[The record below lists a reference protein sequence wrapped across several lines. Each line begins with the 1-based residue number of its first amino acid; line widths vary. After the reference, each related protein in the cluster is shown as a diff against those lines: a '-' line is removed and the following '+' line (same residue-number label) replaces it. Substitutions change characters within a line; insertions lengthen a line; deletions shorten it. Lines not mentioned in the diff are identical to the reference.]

1 MQVFTALKIIE
12 INLEMN
18 SKCINCFNID
28 FIIPFGP
35 QFLPLQDVLAL
46 LLPVHFLPPFFACL
60 TILLLLYLSPRP
72 QALLQESHCPQEDHW
87 QFTEI

>member
-1 MQVFTALKIIE
+1 MQVFTALKIEE
-12 INLEMN
+12 INLEIS
-18 SKCINCFNID
+18 SKYINCFNID

-72 QALLQESHCPQEDHW
+72 HALLQEPHRPQADH
-87 QFTEI
+87 